1 MNPANA
7 ELSLAPLGAGDLIDR
22 AVRMYRHHFFT
33 LIRIAAP
40 PVLVSALGWMITTI
54 TFREISATGSEGRLA
69 LYVLLF
75 LVGIVIIICGS
86 LFSVIVIGGATRNLV
101 AHLLSNEPVSARAT
115 YRAVKERFWSLLG
128 GSFLVALWLVMAAGV
143 ASMAGGMVFWFV
155 AIAPF
160 VLAYISPLVPRIL
173 VTVGTL
179 WGRVLG

>member
-54 TFREISATGSEGRLA
+54 TFREINATGSEGLLA

-115 YRAVKERFWSLLG
+115 FRTVKERFWSLLG
-128 GSFLVALWLVMAAGV
+128 GSFLVALWLVMAPGV
-143 ASMAGGMVFWFV
+143 ASLCCAMRFSHVSLPSV
-155 AIAPF
+155 
-160 VLAYISPLVPRIL
+160 VLANTTRSSTILSISIT
-173 VTVGTL
+173 VTAH
-179 WGRVLG
+179 

>member
-1 MNPANA
+1 MNPLNDQ
-7 ELSLAPLGAGDLIDR
+7 LSLAPLGAGDLIDR

-40 PVLVSALGWMITTI
+40 PVLVSALGWMIATI
-54 TFREISATGSEGRLA
+54 SLRELNATDSEARLA

-75 LVGIVIIICGS
+75 LVGLVIIICGS

-128 GSFLVALWLVMAAGV
+128 GSFLVALWLTL
-143 ASMAGGMVFWFV
+143 AGGGPSLGGGLGFWFLSLP
-155 AIAPF
+155 PF
-160 VLAYISPLVPRIL
+160 VPPSIPPSAS
-173 VTVGTL
+173 
-179 WGRVLG
+179 

>member
-1 MNPANA
+1 MNALNDQ
-7 ELSLAPLGAGDLIDR
+7 LSLAPLGAGDLIDR

-54 TFREISATGSEGRLA
+54 TFREINATGSEGLLA

-101 AHLLSNEPVSARAT
+101 AHLLSNEPILESAG
-115 YRAVKERFWSLLG
+115 RFVFGGALAGDGGGGRLHGRRHGLLVC
-128 GSFLVALWLVMAAGV
+128 SDRLFCT
-143 ASMAGGMVFWFV
+143 
-155 AIAPF
+155 
-160 VLAYISPLVPRIL
+160 R
-173 VTVGTL
+173 
-179 WGRVLG
+179 